1 MAAARAPAAAEVP
14 GLGGGA
20 PRAAP
25 RARRRPESLGVRGGA
40 RRGGGK
46 ETEEEG
52 EAESWLP
59 SCRAAGEEG
68 CVWSRCALRAESASC

>member
-1 MAAARAPAAAEVP
+1 MAAAQAPATAEVP

-20 PRAAP
+20 PRV
-25 RARRRPESLGVRGGA
+25 RRRPESLGVRGGA
-40 RRGGGK
+40 RRGGGR

-52 EAESWLP
+52 EAESGLL
-59 SCRAAGEEG
+59 SCQAAGEEG